1 MKLTVFITGIVHF
14 VQFVRARN
22 IVSVK
27 PKVSE
32 IPGREQIP
40 SGLLLLTMTAELF
53 GQKLPDRV
61 MRLPFCFHSIQVS
74 FDRPR
79 STNKRAARSW
89 HQLFPS
95 QSQQPQNSP
104 FILARCRAKSAWIY
118 KSCCV
123 AVFLFSSGPIL
134 HTRPRVSPEP
144 GNNGRWRLGAGDG
157 VRSDTRLEIML
168 SVSLCCTVDRP
179 TCWT

>member
-1 MKLTVFITGIVHF
+1 M
-14 VQFVRARN
+14 FVRARN

-27 PKVSE
+27 PKVSV
-32 IPGREQIP
+32 IPGRGQIP
-40 SGLLLLTMTAELF
+40 SGLLLLTMPAELF

-95 QSQQPQNSP
+95 
-104 FILARCRAKSAWIY
+104 
-118 KSCCV
+118 
-123 AVFLFSSGPIL
+123 
-134 HTRPRVSPEP
+134 
-144 GNNGRWRLGAGDG
+144 
-157 VRSDTRLEIML
+157 
-168 SVSLCCTVDRP
+168 
-179 TCWT
+179 